1 MGDGAAAR
9 KSDGATADG
18 ARTMSQLETSPMMA
32 ARRNE
37 IHAASTKEPPGVG
50 AARLAL
56 RLVLGAIAEM
66 HDTVAPE
73 NARAAHRRW
82 IRTGSVVTALRAMS
96 HGREWVGR
104 AAGRWTRRVGS
115 RFTPRGATVLERWAR
130 LGQFE
135 ELAGRKLLRDVANS
149 GLQRVVKA
157 LVTRPE
163 LYEIVDEIVEHLAD
177 RPPQLTRLVNEITQS
192 LIHDPEVKALIHEQ
206 STSLVGS
213 MVESFRDEAA
223 RADTAIERGVA
234 ALGRRL
240 KMR

>member
-1 MGDGAAAR
+1 MGDAAAAR
-9 KSDGATADG
+9 KSDGATANG
-18 ARTMSQLETSPMMA
+18 ARTMSQPETSPMMA

-37 IHAASTKEPPGVG
+37 IHAANTEEPPGVG

-56 RLVLGAIAEM
+56 RLVLGALAEM
-66 HDTVAPE
+66 HDTTAPE
-73 NARAAHRRW
+73 NARGARRRW
-82 IRTGSVVTALRAMS
+82 IRTGSVVTAMRAMS
-96 HGREWVGR
+96 HGREWIAR
-104 AAGRWTRRVGS
+104 ATGRWRRGVGS
-115 RFTPRGATVLERWAR
+115 RFASRGATVLERWAR

-135 ELAGRKLLRDVANS
+135 ELAGRQLLRDVAGS
-149 GLQRVVKA
+149 GLQWVTKA

-192 LIHDPEVKALIHEQ
+192 LVHDPEVKALIHEQ

-213 MVESFRDEAA
+213 MVETFRDEAA
-223 RADTAIERGVA
+223 RADTAVERGFA
-234 ALGRRL
+234 ALERRL